1 MLLQP
6 KSSNSTQKSKPA
18 APRSSED
25 QYRTI
30 FERHPDPSW
39 VLDRAT
45 LRILAVN
52 DAAIDELGYSRDE
65 FLANSYPAIA
75 EDALAVRQ
83 QLSSDASSRGSSR
96 LRLETKAGDSMV
108 VDAVWLPV
116 PFNRVPAI
124 LLTAEPMRRG
134 LRRLLQEAEGGRMRL
149 EALSRRLVE
158 IQETERAEIAR
169 QIHDEIGQLLTGIK
183 LLIAADAEGKGQS
196 DGASG
201 TGGPGSASERRIE
214 MMRIVNELIGRLR
227 DLSMNL
233 RPPMLDEIGL
243 IAALRWHFE
252 RYTERTGV
260 RVSFQ
265 HEQAEIRFPAAM
277 EITGFRIVQEALT
290 NVARH
295 SGAKEELVNITTD
308 QKFLK
313 LRIEDSGVGFRR
325 TTSVKAGSAGLI
337 GMKERALL
345 IGGHFSF
352 ESAPGAGTRILVEL
366 PLAGRSDKWK

>member
-18 APRSSED
+18 APRPSED

-39 VLDRAT
+39 ILDRAT

-183 LLIAADAEGKGQS
+183 LLIAADAEGKGQ
-196 DGASG
+196 G
-201 TGGPGSASERRIE
+201 GSASERRIE

-295 SGAKEELVNITTD
+295 SGAKEALVNITTD

-325 TTSVKAGSAGLI
+325 TTEVKASSAGLI

>member
-1 MLLQP
+1 
-6 KSSNSTQKSKPA
+6 
-18 APRSSED
+18 
-25 QYRTI
+25 
-30 FERHPDPSW
+30 
-39 VLDRAT
+39 
-45 LRILAVN
+45 
-52 DAAIDELGYSRDE
+52 
-65 FLANSYPAIA
+65 
-75 EDALAVRQ
+75 
-83 QLSSDASSRGSSR
+83 
-96 LRLETKAGDSMV
+96 LRLETKTGDPMV

-134 LRRLLQEAEGGRMRL
+134 LRRLLQEAEGGRTRL

-183 LLIAADAEGKGQS
+183 LILAADGEGKGAGA
-196 DGASG
+196 GASG
-201 TGGPGSASERRIE
+201 TGEHGSASERRAE

-265 HEQAEIRFPAAM
+265 QELADVRFPPAM
-277 EITGFRIVQEALT
+277 EIAAFRIVQEALT

-295 SGAKEELVNITTD
+295 AGVKEALVTITTE
-308 QKFLK
+308 QRFLK

-325 TTSVKAGSAGLI
+325 TTAVKAGSAGLI

-352 ESAPGAGTRILVEL
+352 ESAPGAGTRIMIEL

>member
-1 MLLQP
+1 M
-6 KSSNSTQKSKPA
+6 
-18 APRSSED
+18 
-25 QYRTI
+25 I

-39 VLDRAT
+39 ILDRAT
-45 LRILAVN
+45 LSILAVN
-52 DAAIDELGYSRDE
+52 DAAIAELGYSREE
-65 FLANSYPAIA
+65 FLAKSYSAIA

-96 LRLETKAGDSMV
+96 LRLETKTGDPMV

-124 LLTAEPMRRG
+124 LLTAEPMQRG
-134 LRRLLQEAEGGRMRL
+134 LRRLLQEAEGGRTRL

-183 LLIAADAEGKGQS
+183 LILAADGESKGA
-196 DGASG
+196 GAG
-201 TGGPGSASERRIE
+201 AHDTGEHGPASERRAE
-214 MMRIVNELIGRLR
+214 MLRIVNELIGRLR

-260 RVSFQ
+260 RVLFTQ
-265 HEQAEIRFPAAM
+265 ELAEVRFPAAM
-277 EITGFRIVQEALT
+277 EIAAFRIVQEALT

-295 SGAKEELVNITTD
+295 AGVKEALVTITTE
-308 QKFLK
+308 QRFLK

-325 TTSVKAGSAGLI
+325 TTAVKAGSAGLI

-352 ESAPGAGTRILVEL
+352 ESAPGAGTRILIEL